1 MSVKQ
6 RLDNQSKLIALN
18 VLKVCR
24 EEKQNGELFLPLAS
38 HLARAS
44 TCMLTGVPERSV
56 VRFSEQE
63 IYMKTVPVKS
73 DKINWKWMTLTNA
86 SFVGQSMTCLFLGR
100 CFQQL
105 KHLTH

>member
-18 VLKVCR
+18 ILKVCR
-24 EEKQNGELFLPLAS
+24 EEKQNGKLFLPLAS

-44 TCMLTGVPERSV
+44 TCMLTGVPERSL
-56 VRFSEQE
+56 VRFRTGNLH
-63 IYMKTVPVKS
+63 KTVPVRS
-73 DKINWKWMTLTNA
+73 DRINWKWMTLTDA